1 MPNPDAPSHRPQG
14 LGPGLRIDLDP
25 DDVAHGFA
33 QVVVAVA
40 EILRELLE
48 RQAIRRM
55 DLGDLDTMQIERLGG
70 ALLEIRQQL
79 ADLRETLASRA
90 DEAPHHVVPMAPPTA
105 RTTRSRKDLP

>member
-1 MPNPDAPSHRPQG
+1 MPNADAPSDRPG
-14 LGPGLRIDLDP
+14 AGLRIDLDP
-25 DDVAHGFA
+25 DDIAHGFA

-55 DLGDLDTMQIERLGG
+55 ELGELDSMQIERLGG

-79 ADLRETLASRA
+79 AELRETIGSRA
-90 DEAPHHVVPMAPPTA
+90 DEAPNQVAPMAPPTA